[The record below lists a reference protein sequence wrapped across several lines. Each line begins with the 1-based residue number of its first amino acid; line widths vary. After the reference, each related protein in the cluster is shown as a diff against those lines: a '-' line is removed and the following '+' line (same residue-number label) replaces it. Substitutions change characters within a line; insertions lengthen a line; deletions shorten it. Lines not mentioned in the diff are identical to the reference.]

1 MITLPLP
8 PKPVQAQDAAMNE
21 YLSRLIVWQEE
32 LVRLVESEFMR
43 IERNYDSQ
51 RDTVSVPGASVAD
64 LTSSNPKFKPTK
76 PSNGGTRLA
85 YATDATGGA
94 KLVYGDGSQWREV
107 DGGAVV
113 S

>member
-8 PKPVQAQDAAMNE
+8 PQPPQTDDEQTNDYYRRLVKWQDE
-21 YLSRLIVWQEE
+21 F
-32 LVRLVESEFMR
+32 VRVVESEFTR

-51 RDTVSVPGASVAD
+51 RDTVSVPGASVAE
-64 LTSSNPKFKPTK
+64 LTQANPRYKPTT
-76 PSNGGTRLA
+76 PANGGTRLA

-94 KLVYGDGSQWREV
+94 KLVYGDGAAWREV
-107 DGGAVV
+107 DGGAIV